1 MYGDCEEEHCIAYDG
16 ASWLLLRSRFKSLLY
31 STLKEDQEVLTSL
44 RRCKVFRQSL
54 FPIYKSAKFGYLLD
68 CTCVQHL
75 CALVSEIASS
85 IPVIGMNCIH

>member
-1 MYGDCEEEHCIAYDG
+1 M
-16 ASWLLLRSRFKSLLY
+16 
-31 STLKEDQEVLTSL
+31 LTSL
-44 RRCKVFRQSL
+44 RGCKVFRQSL

-85 IPVIGMNCIH
+85 SNWYELHTLTVCADLVLVMIKTIDFY